1 MVFVLLPWLEASRAA
16 VGGAA
21 LTLYIRYQRRYDL
34 EGYSVLLQHPVQCIE
49 YNDDN
54 IVDSCTAAHLAMKA
68 TATLMALKCTAT
80 HMAIAAHMA
89 AQVYRSTHGLKATAT
104 LMALKCTATHMAIA
118 AHMAAQ
124 VYCSDNA
131 PEAGGRAG
139 QQAVLCAVLCRVM
152 HDTCP
157 ATLQGRA

>member
-89 AQVYRSTHGLKATAT
+89 AQVY
-104 LMALKCTATHMAIA
+104 
-118 AHMAAQ
+118 
-124 VYCSDNA
+124 CSDNA